1 MWVNQQK
8 VTTLSSKTLYAAE
21 RGLRWR
27 RAGVRQTLQERR
39 AEVICRRGSDRYN
52 CTRIRSGH
60 PICDE
65 GTGGT
70 YDRSTTGS
78 AVSITHEMTSF
89 QRLSSS
95 EYRLVVATGLICTLV
110 DALTRPSTLNA
121 CLACFREPRGLPS
134 PGDRARTRFAFS
146 YNGGGRMDLEVPE
159 NGSGGG
165 SSSSMEG
172 NKLVASSGDAGAG
185 DEENL

>member
-8 VTTLSSKTLYAAE
+8 VTTLSSKTHYAAE

-121 CLACFREPRGLPS
+121 CLACFREPRGPS
-134 PGDRARTRFAFS
+134 TNSVCFLVQWGWTYGF
-146 YNGGGRMDLEVPE
+146 
-159 NGSGGG
+159 G
-165 SSSSMEG
+165 SSGEWIRWG
-172 NKLVASSGDAGAG
+172 FVELNGRQ
-185 DEENL
+185 

>member
-1 MWVNQQK
+1 M
-8 VTTLSSKTLYAAE
+8 LSLKTHYAAE
-21 RGLRWR
+21 RGLWWR
-27 RAGVRQTLQERR
+27 RAGARQTLQERR
-39 AEVICRRGSDRYN
+39 SEVICRRGSDHYH
-52 CTRIRSGH
+52 CTKIRSGH
-60 PICDE
+60 PIYDE

-78 AVSITHEMTSF
+78 TVSITREMTSF

-121 CLACFREPRGLPS
+121 CLARFRGPGGLPS

-159 NGSGGG
+159 NGSSGG
-165 SSSSMEG
+165 SSSSMAG
-172 NKLVASSGDAGAG
+172 NKLVAGAGDGGAG